1 MNKSQQLHL
10 NLVKTIGLL
19 QENDSPM
26 LRSYLT
32 IIYKSSA
39 KLRLDHGDG
48 IFDKI
53 YNNSFY
59 QKLGSFQYSV
69 PWQ

>member
-32 IIYKSSA
+32 IIY
-39 KLRLDHGDG
+39 GDG